1 MKRASA
7 LSALLLAAG
16 LVAGGSPQPA
26 TAQPAQNN
34 DALMLLYNQFS
45 DMEAELASLR
55 SMVEEQANEI
65 RRLQRD
71 TRDRYTDLDSRLSS
85 LYQEMAAGSNAGGNT
100 GGAASSVAGASTINS
115 RNNAA
120 SDVRAPVN
128 ASEVPAPGQVPRGQ
142 GQADNSDLLPDPAGM
157 TEQQLYQFAL
167 DTLLQNEEY
176 QLSTDAF
183 DLYLDEYPDGRFVTN
198 AWYWKGQ
205 ALVNLSLLEEARD
218 AFEIIVNDYPDGRK
232 IEDAMYSLGTVY
244 GQLGDTARARELLQE
259 VMNRFPNTS
268 AANLAD
274 IYLRSLD

>member
-16 LVAGGSPQPA
+16 LVAGGHSLPA
-26 TAQPAQNN
+26 AAQPAGGN
-34 DALMLLYNQFS
+34 DAVMLLYNQFS
-45 DMEAELASLR
+45 EMQEELASLR
-55 SMVEEQANEI
+55 AMVEEQANEI

-71 TRDRYTDLDSRLSS
+71 TRDRYTDLDSRVSA
-85 LYQEMAAGSNAGGNT
+85 LYQEMATGNT
-100 GGAASSVAGASTINS
+100 GAVGANGAASAAGAAATAGS
-115 RNNAA
+115 RTATN
-120 SDVRAPVN
+120 DPRTPVN
-128 ASEVPAPGQVPRGQ
+128 AAAVPAPGDARG
-142 GQADNSDLLPDPAGM
+142 GQSQPDNSDLLPDPDGM

-176 QLSTDAF
+176 QLATDAF
-183 DLYLDEYPDGRFVTN
+183 DLYLEEYPDGRFVTN

-218 AFEIIVNDYPDGRK
+218 AFEVIVNDYPDGRK

-244 GQLGDTARARELLQE
+244 GQLGNIERARELLQE

-274 IYLRSLD
+274 IYLRSLN

>member
-1 MKRASA
+1 MKKASA
-7 LSALLLAAG
+7 LSALLLATG
-16 LVAGGSPQPA
+16 LVAGGSSLPA
-26 TAQPAQNN
+26 AAQPAGGN

-45 DMEAELASLR
+45 DMQEELASLR

-71 TRDRYTDLDSRLSS
+71 TRDRYTDLDSRISA
-85 LYQEMAAGSNAGGNT
+85 LYQDRAAGNAGGASAND
-100 GGAASSVAGASTINS
+100 AADVAGAATIGSQSSANDP
-115 RNNAA
+115 RT
-120 SDVRAPVN
+120 PVN
-128 ASEVPAPGQVPRGQ
+128 AADVAEQDEASTGREQP
-142 GQADNSDLLPDPAGM
+142 DNSDLLPDPDGM

-176 QLSTDAF
+176 QLATDAF
-183 DLYLDEYPDGRFVTN
+183 DLYLEEYPDGRFVTN

-205 ALVNLSLLEEARD
+205 ALVNLSMLEEARD
-218 AFEIIVNDYPDGRK
+218 AFEVIVDDYPDGRK

-244 GQLGDTARARELLQE
+244 GQLDDTERARELLQQ